1 MVIHYN
7 HKPDS
12 ITYTEY
18 ENNEYKMYVKCWCEK
33 IRPIP
38 VYIIN
43 FDELCSTIMQY
54 KNKNNRISKCCLL
67 LQIAFVLSI
76 EEGLRVVTNI
86 KN

>member
-18 ENNEYKMYVKCWCEK
+18 EIMNIRCVSNVGVKRLGQFLC
-33 IRPIP
+33 
-38 VYIIN
+38 IIN